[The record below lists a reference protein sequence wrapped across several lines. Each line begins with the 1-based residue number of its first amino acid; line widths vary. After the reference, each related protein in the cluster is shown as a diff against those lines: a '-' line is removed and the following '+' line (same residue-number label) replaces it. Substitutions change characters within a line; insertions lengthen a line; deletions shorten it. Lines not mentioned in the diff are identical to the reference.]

1 MCKPTGTSSR
11 NAFSFLSIRNWLK
24 TIFFIFCHC
33 YLFLHMADTSSSQYK
48 LFPLFNDTWRRYHSL
63 TVLFPLFCCCLVGI
77 CWSYICCWASHVFVF
92 DLPLGEVLCAIG
104 KRDIQEMPSR
114 CFSKGIIFSQMPKKG
129 KEINR
134 SLWELD
140 MEKKRKKQGRKPAC
154 FFFKCFFLLFIS
166 YSFFVLFC
174 FFFTFFLYLFFF
186 RTKKMSGWRFTSIDT
201 SLSF

>member
-1 MCKPTGTSSR
+1 MHPAHSI
-11 NAFSFLSIRNWLK
+11 NFS
-24 TIFFIFCHC
+24 
-33 YLFLHMADTSSSQYK
+33 
-48 LFPLFNDTWRRYHSL
+48 PLFNDTWRRYHSL

-92 DLPLGEVLCAIG
+92 DLPLGEVLCAFG

-129 KEINR
+129 KEINQ

-154 FFFKCFFLLFIS
+154 FFFQMFVFLFIS

-174 FFFTFFLYLFFF
+174 FFSHSFYIYFF
-186 RTKKMSGWRFTSIDT
+186 SGRRKWVDDV
-201 SLSF
+201 LQV

>member
-1 MCKPTGTSSR
+1 MRNESCVSQLAQAQETHFHFFRYATDWKP
-11 NAFSFLSIRNWLK
+11 FSLYFATVICFCTWQIHPAHSIN
-24 TIFFIFCHC
+24 F
-33 YLFLHMADTSSSQYK
+33 S
-48 LFPLFNDTWRRYHSL
+48 PLFNDTWRRYHSL

-129 KEINR
+129 KEINQ

-154 FFFKCFFLLFIS
+154 FFFSNVCFFV
-166 YSFFVLFC
+166 Y
-174 FFFTFFLYLFFF
+174 
-186 RTKKMSGWRFTSIDT
+186 
-201 SLSF
+201 